1 LKRRTAL
8 GALASTAFAPF
19 VPRRTEAAGD
29 IVFGV
34 SGPFS
39 GDDADYGRVWKLGM
53 NLAIEEIGR
62 AGGVGGHRLSL
73 DYEDTQ
79 SDPKQ
84 SVVVAERF
92 AGDPRILAELGDFSS
107 AASIA
112 AAPIYQRAH
121 LVQFGFTNSAPAFTE
136 AGTFMWSTSRT
147 TRQDS
152 ALIARTTHVHYGR
165 KHAVVYQASAWGTSA
180 AGAYGDAAKRLGAD
194 IVVFES
200 YLADQKD
207 FRALLSKVRDA
218 GPDVLVLFA
227 YDTDGALILAQA
239 ADVGL
244 QAKIVTSG
252 ACYNQRFIDLGGD
265 AVEGVVMPV
274 EFFSGDTR
282 PDIRRFVDRYTA
294 RYHEPPDL
302 FAAYAY
308 DSVNILAFAAKHG
321 GFTRDGVRS
330 ALSKARS
337 IPSVVNGAFHF
348 GPDRRVVNGRAIL
361 ITVKNHT
368 FVPVV

>member
-1 LKRRTAL
+1 M
-8 GALASTAFAPF
+8 PF
-19 VPRRTEAAGD
+19 VAQRTNAAAD
-29 IVFGV
+29 VVFGV

-39 GDDADYGRVWKLGM
+39 GDDAEYGRVWKLGM
-53 NLAIEEIGR
+53 NLAVEEISR
-62 AGGVGGHRLSL
+62 AGGIAGRGLSL
-73 DYEDTQ
+73 DYQDTQ

-112 AAPIYQRAH
+112 AAPIYQRAR

-136 AGTFMWSTSRT
+136 AGTYMWSTSRT

-152 ALIARTTHVHYGR
+152 ALIARTTKARYGR

-180 AGAYGDAAKRLGAD
+180 ASAYRDDAQRSGAQ
-194 IVVFES
+194 IVIFEN

-244 QAKIVTSG
+244 EAKIVTSG
-252 ACYNQRFIDLGGD
+252 ACYNQRFIELGGD

-274 EFFSGDTR
+274 EFFSGDAR
-282 PDIRRFVDRYTA
+282 PDVRRFVDRYTQ
-294 RYHEPPDL
+294 RYHEAPDL

-308 DSVNILAFAAKHG
+308 DSVNILAFAARQG
-321 GFTRDGVRS
+321 GFTRDGVRAALAS
-330 ALSKARS
+330 ARA

-348 GPDRRVVNGRAIL
+348 GSDRRVVNGRAIL
-361 ITVKNHT
+361 ITVRNHA
-368 FVPVV
+368 FVALS